1 MTIYHHSGYIIT
13 ITDLTIIP
21 VIGGYRAQ
29 ALVER
34 APSWSCFLPA
44 SPAGITRCESWRTC
58 TLNRHRKRWRLR
70 PTPAGDCELT
80 TW

>member
-29 ALVER
+29 ALVEGAILKLFFTR
-34 APSWSCFLPA
+34 KPSRNNAMRELANLYAEQTQEKVAFAADPC
-44 SPAGITRCESWRTC
+44 R
-58 TLNRHRKRWRLR
+58 RL
-70 PTPAGDCELT
+70 
-80 TW
+80 